1 MASDIS
7 RPYLIRVPNL
17 ALVRQNAVVS
27 ATPQSTIRNS
37 LSVSITVG
45 AYGIAFGAASVA
57 AGFSI
62 LQTCLL
68 SLLTF
73 SGASQFALV
82 GVMGAGGT
90 AISAI
95 ATAALLGFRNGLYG
109 LRMSPLL
116 KAKGAKR
123 FLAAHVTIDEST
135 GVALSQESLGEN
147 AMRSGFWL
155 TGIGVFVFWNLFT
168 FVGALGAQAMGN
180 PAVWGLDAAVPAA
193 FLGLVWPRLTSL
205 SDRLLSIAA
214 MALALALTPFLPAG
228 LPIIATAFLA
238 LVIGWRKS

>member
-1 MASDIS
+1 M
-7 RPYLIRVPNL
+7 PNFG
-17 ALVRQNAVVS
+17 LVRQNTVVS
-27 ATPQSTIRNS
+27 ATPKSTIRDS

-45 AYGIAFGAASVA
+45 AYGVAFGAASVA
-57 AGFSI
+57 AGFSV

-82 GVMGAGGT
+82 GVMGSGGSALAG
-90 AISAI
+90 I
-95 ATAALLGFRNGLYG
+95 ATATLLGFRNGLYG

-116 KAKGAKR
+116 KTRGAKR
-123 FLAAHVTIDEST
+123 LLAAHVTIDEST
-135 GVALSQESLGEN
+135 GVALSQEGLGRD

-155 TGIGVFVFWNLFT
+155 TGIGVFLFWNLFT
-168 FVGALGAQAMGN
+168 FAGALGAQSMGN
-180 PAVWGLDAAVPAA
+180 PAAWGLDAAVPAA

-205 SDRLLSIAA
+205 SDRVLSVAA
-214 MALALALTPFLPAG
+214 MVLALALTPFVPAG

-238 LVIGWRKS
+238 LAIGLRRT